1 MRRPMPEPKA
11 NSSNKRK
18 TASKK
23 PANKSEAKNSDV
35 KQVTKKPTSKTT
47 PKTTPKTTTKNT
59 RETKSKLKISAEE
72 RKRFPHS
79 MFPVKVMHMEGKELT
94 DLKICY
100 FTDEIYANKYIVRSK
115 LKKDEYLMLTKQ
127 K

>member
-1 MRRPMPEPKA
+1 MPEPKS

-18 TASKK
+18 PVAKKPTTKPTAKSTAKNPVAKPVAKK
-23 PANKSEAKNSDV
+23 PA
-35 KQVTKKPTSKTT
+35 SKVT
-47 PKTTPKTTTKNT
+47 PKKS

-72 RKRFPHS
+72 RKKFPHS
-79 MFPVKVMHMEGKELT
+79 MFPVKVMHMDGKDLT

-115 LKKDEYLMLTKQ
+115 LKKDEYVMLTKQ